1 MKLVRTLQ
9 IAVLGLGFVVAGCTA
24 DVSSA
29 DQPITD
35 DVQKGP
41 TAPGEF
47 AVFRGSDGQYYFH
60 LAAGNGEI
68 VLQSEGYGKKAA
80 AVNGILSVKD
90 NGIDIE
96 NYELRK
102 GEDAE
107 AQWYFV
113 LLASNGQVIGV
124 SETYDSES
132 NAERGTEDV
141 RDLVAKILQYEA
153 TVNDGAKFDLHKSDD
168 GQWYFEL
175 ETADGRVLLQSEA
188 YVNRTGAL
196 NGIESVRANGRDP
209 DQYTLET
216 GGAGTW
222 YYGLT
227 AKNGQEIGESPLYPT
242 LDAAAAALDE
252 TVALITS
259 ERVGNPY

>member
-9 IAVLGLGFVVAGCTA
+9 IAVLGFGFVVAGCTA
-24 DVSSA
+24 DVQST

-47 AVFRGSDGQYYFH
+47 AVFRGEDGQFYFH

-68 VLQSEGYGKKAA
+68 VLQSQGYAKKAA
-80 AVNGILSVKD
+80 ALNGIMSVKD
-90 NGIDIE
+90 NGIDLA

-102 GEDAE
+102 GEEAD

-113 LLASNGQVIGV
+113 LLAQNGEVIGK

-132 NAERGTEDV
+132 NADRGTEDV
-141 RDLVAKILQYEA
+141 RNLIAKILQYEA
-153 TVNDGAKFDLHKSDD
+153 TVNDGAKFELKKTDA
-168 GQWYFEL
+168 GEWYFEL
-175 ETADGRVLLQSEA
+175 HTADGRTLLESEE
-188 YVNRTGAL
+188 YVTRTGAL
-196 NGIESVRANGRDP
+196 NGIESVRENGRDP

-227 AKNGQEIGESPLYPT
+227 AKNGQEIGESPLFVT
-242 LDAAAAALDE
+242 FDEAAAAMDE

-259 ERVGNPY
+259 ERIGNPY